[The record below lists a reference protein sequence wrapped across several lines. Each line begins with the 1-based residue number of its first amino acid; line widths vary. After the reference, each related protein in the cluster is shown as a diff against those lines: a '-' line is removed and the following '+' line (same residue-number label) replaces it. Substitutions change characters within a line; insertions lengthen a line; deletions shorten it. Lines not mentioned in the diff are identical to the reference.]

1 MRLVLAYAKADAIV
15 YGRYTPYSIPTL
27 AFPAVMMV
35 LVGHQLVDDE
45 PGRMLAGFAA
55 TALITV
61 SLFQFGVGIATAR
74 TTPWES
80 YLRTLPASATTRI
93 GGRVV
98 SALIFAAATVAV
110 VMVVGSTVYGAGFAP
125 WRFGALILALL
136 LGSVPFGLAGIA
148 LGYWLPPRSAIPIA
162 NLFIIPLIVVG
173 FLWARPP
180 DDFPRSA
187 DIASQLFPTRS
198 WAEVLDSVSTGD
210 HPLPLHHVAAL
221 VGWTVVFFA
230 LARWGYRRDEGE
242 QFE

>member
-80 YLRTLPASATTRI
+80 YRSES
-93 GGRVV
+93 VV
-98 SALIFAAATVAV
+98 
-110 VMVVGSTVYGAGFAP
+110 
-125 WRFGALILALL
+125 
-136 LGSVPFGLAGIA
+136 
-148 LGYWLPPRSAIPIA
+148 
-162 NLFIIPLIVVG
+162 
-173 FLWARPP
+173 
-180 DDFPRSA
+180 
-187 DIASQLFPTRS
+187 
-198 WAEVLDSVSTGD
+198 
-210 HPLPLHHVAAL
+210 
-221 VGWTVVFFA
+221 
-230 LARWGYRRDEGE
+230 
-242 QFE
+242 